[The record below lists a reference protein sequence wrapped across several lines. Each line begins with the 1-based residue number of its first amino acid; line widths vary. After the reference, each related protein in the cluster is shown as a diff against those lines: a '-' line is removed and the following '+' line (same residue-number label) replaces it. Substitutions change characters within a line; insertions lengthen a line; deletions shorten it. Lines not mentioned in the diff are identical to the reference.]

1 MEGGRWLV
9 VSNVAVRSRM
19 NRVENWLLDLAKMNG
34 GDENRTSVDS
44 DSGWES
50 RDNILDSRLLFQR
63 DSLEN

>member
-9 VSNVAVRSRM
+9 VSNVAVRARM
-19 NRVENWLLDLAKMNG
+19 NSMGNWLLDLAKMNG
-34 GDENRTSVDS
+34 GGENLTSVDS

-50 RDNILDSRLLFQR
+50 RNNILDSRLLFQR

>member
-1 MEGGRWLV
+1 
-9 VSNVAVRSRM
+9 M
-19 NRVENWLLDLAKMNG
+19 NSMENWLLDSAKVNG
-34 GDENRTSVDS
+34 GDENLTSVDS